1 VILCSPQPELSV
13 IFPVVR
19 VAVFPTIMEK
29 EHTIKINSFKRK
41 RDSAFPKSEIKSS
54 RSLIAQ
60 SPDSKIT
67 NLAMFPSGTY
77 DNTQPIRKV
86 ARSEVNGNA
95 EVKGDVNVDINKV
108 CSEHRSAKSKES
120 TFAPQVDVEIH
131 ESVTRS
137 SETEQKFAP
146 QYSPRE
152 VLKSVKL
159 NLPEL
164 FIPVR
169 LVQPEEDALCNL
181 RNLLRH
187 HGFDVRDRPTL
198 AFFLIGKKYAV
209 QLAAKCFQ
217 KFYKLVNTPE
227 FTSPNRSK
235 LEQMEIDGLLEGFAW
250 NRDGT
255 FGSLVYAGK
264 WNVSHHTA
272 QYITRE
278 MLCYVLKMVDL
289 GLLRAGMTIL
299 VNARNLTWRKFAPFE
314 MAKAGFLANNCLPFP
329 TRKKYVI
336 DLGIYGRIAQ
346 HVLKPLLI
354 HCGLRA
360 ETVTLSLEQF
370 RSRFPELTLPESLSG
385 RKNSPFIKR
394 LSVDEQMNFKF
405 LL

>member
-1 VILCSPQPELSV
+1 LLHATHTFCNDPRRKGRCLSNNNGKGAH
-13 IFPVVR
+13 I
-19 VAVFPTIMEK
+19 
-29 EHTIKINSFKRK
+29 IKINNVKRK

-60 SPDSKIT
+60 SPSSKIT

-86 ARSEVNGNA
+86 ARSEVNSNA
-95 EVKGDVNVDINKV
+95 EVKADVNVDTNKV
-108 CSEHRSAKSKES
+108 CLESRSTNSKES
-120 TFAPQVDVEIH
+120 TFTTQVDVEIH

-137 SETEQKFAP
+137 SETGQKFAP

-164 FIPVR
+164 FVPVR

-198 AFFLIGKKYAV
+198 AFFLIGKKWAV
-209 QLAAKCFQ
+209 QSAAKCFQ

-235 LEQMEIDGLLEGFAW
+235 LEQMEIDGLFEGFAW
-250 NRDGT
+250 NGDGT
-255 FGSLVYAGK
+255 FGSLVNLGK

-272 QYITRE
+272 PYITRE
-278 MLCYVLKMVDL
+278 MLCYVLQMVDV
-289 GLLRAGMTIL
+289 GLLRAGITIL
-299 VNARNLTWRKFAPFE
+299 INARNLTWRKFAPFE
-314 MAKAGFLANNCLPFP
+314 MAKTGFLASYCLPIP
-329 TRKKYVI
+329 MRRKYVI
-336 DLGIYGRIAQ
+336 DLGIYGRVAQ
-346 HVLKPLLI
+346 HVLKPILI
-354 HCGLRA
+354 NRGPRA
-360 ETVTLSLEQF
+360 ETVTLSLEQA

-385 RKNSPFIKR
+385 RKNNPFVLR
-394 LSVDEQMNFKF
+394 LSVDEQMNFK
-405 LL
+405 LLL